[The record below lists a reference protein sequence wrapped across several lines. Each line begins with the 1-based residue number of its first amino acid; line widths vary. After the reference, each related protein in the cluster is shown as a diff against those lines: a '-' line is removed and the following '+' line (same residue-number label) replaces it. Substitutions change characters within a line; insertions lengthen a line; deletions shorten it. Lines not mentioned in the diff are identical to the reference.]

1 MLRPAAAIAIVAV
14 ESNVASTAT
23 ANGDVG
29 EETEDHV
36 GDYSFLVVAELA
48 VGAGDVL

>member
-1 MLRPAAAIAIVAV
+1 MPRPAAAIAIVAV
-14 ESNVASTAT
+14 ASDVASTVT

-36 GDYSFLVVAELA
+36 GDYSFLAVAELA